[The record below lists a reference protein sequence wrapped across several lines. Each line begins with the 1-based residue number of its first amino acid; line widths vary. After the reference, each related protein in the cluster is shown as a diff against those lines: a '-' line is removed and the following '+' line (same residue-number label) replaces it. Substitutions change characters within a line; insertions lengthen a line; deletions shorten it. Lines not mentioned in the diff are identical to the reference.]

1 MTRARNVTATDSRD
15 DTCPQTMEP
24 SSRSPV
30 RPRSRSLAR
39 SDRRFAWLL
48 LSPSLLMVVLVT
60 VLPIAQA
67 VQLSLSRSVGF
78 QAGEFVGLG
87 NYDQFFADPLTITNL
102 WTTAVFAVASL
113 ILTLPLSVG
122 LALLLN
128 QKFPGRAV
136 VRTLLIMPWI
146 ISQLLAAL
154 MWRWVASADIGPL
167 GYLLATMTGQRVD
180 MFGGTTS
187 AMVGII
193 LANVWRTF
201 PYAMII
207 VLAAL
212 QTIPVEVYEAGR
224 VDGAGAFQRLR
235 YLTLPLIQGPLLIST
250 IILSINAVNMVEL
263 PLILTGGGPLNATDL
278 LGLRVYREAFQFQ
291 NFGLASAAALVMFA
305 ANILFSLVYIKVLR
319 GEKD

>member
-1 MTRARNVTATDSRD
+1 MTPLENMPAATPHESGVAL
-15 DTCPQTMEP
+15 PSEP
-24 SSRSPV
+24 ASRSEQ
-30 RPRSRSLAR
+30 RRSRSLGA
-39 SDRRFAWLL
+39 SQRRFAWIL
-48 LSPSLLMVVLVT
+48 LSPSLLVVVLVT
-60 VLPIAQA
+60 VFPIAQA
-67 VQLSLSRSVGF
+67 VQLSLSQSVGF
-78 QAGEFVGLG
+78 QPGVFVGLE
-87 NYDQFFADPLTITNL
+87 NYERFFSDPLTATNL

-113 ILTLPLSVG
+113 VLTLPLSIG

-128 QKFPGRAV
+128 QKFPGRAL

-167 GYLLATMTGQRVD
+167 GYLLATLTGERVD

-212 QTIPVEVYEAGR
+212 QTIPEEVYEAGKA
-224 VDGAGAFQRLR
+224 DGAGAFQRLR
-235 YLTLPLIQGPLLIST
+235 YLTLPLIQGPLLIAT

-291 NFGLASAAALVMFA
+291 NFGLASAAAMVMFA
-305 ANILFSLVYIKVLR
+305 ANVLFSLVYIRVIK
-319 GEKD
+319 GEKG